1 MGCIAQ
7 IKGKKDSG
15 KTAVIE
21 KVIGMLRTNFPGIT
35 IAVFKH
41 SHHSLDLQG
50 KDTDRFRRAGADVI
64 VFQEGEE
71 ESVIFLPGF
80 QGFKLIDLIPVDV
93 VLIEGFSKI
102 DVSRSFEIDNVSQIE
117 ETSRK
122 VFENLV
128 ECLKVEKRNDERKE
142 DPLVLFALSILKKY
156 GLR

>member
-1 MGCIAQ
+1 MSCIAQ

-15 KTAVIE
+15 KTTVIE
-21 KVIGMLRTNFPGIT
+21 KVIGMLRANFPDIT

-41 SHHSLDLQG
+41 SHHLLDLQG
-50 KDTDRFRRAGADVI
+50 KDTDRFRRAGANVI

-80 QGFKLIDLIPVDV
+80 QGFKLLDLMPVDV

-102 DVSRSFEIDNVSQIE
+102 NVSRSFEIDNISQIE

-122 VFENLV
+122 VFESLV
-128 ECLKVEKRNDERKE
+128 ECLKAEKRSEEKKE

-156 GLR
+156 GSR